1 MLLLNMKIKNMSEV
15 NLKKKNMLN
24 TKDMSAGSGRT
35 RPVLEPGNHKLKIN
49 SITLD
54 QTPYDAESY
63 NIHLHVETEPVG
75 GDFEGFFRDYNN
87 QSLGRYEGQVGRI
100 RISPFPFKDTTLPS
114 GREIQRDQEILK
126 HMITL
131 GETLD
136 MRDELDSIN
145 AETIEDFMKECNN
158 LFTQSEK
165 GSKLLNMCVGGRE
178 WENKEGYVNNDLFL
192 PRISKDGIPM
202 EGLDKENSR
211 LLQFDRAV
219 HVKALVKK
227 DTSSNGADEIPFKAD
242 SGSGNDFEL

>member
-1 MLLLNMKIKNMSEV
+1 MSEV

-35 RPVLEPGNHKLKIN
+35 KPVLDPGNHEVRIN

-54 QTPYDAESY
+54 QTPYDSESY
-63 NIHLHVETEPVG
+63 NIHLHVETQPIG

-87 QSLGRYEGQVGRI
+87 QSLGRYEGQIGRV

-114 GREIQRDQEILK
+114 GREINKDQEILK

-131 GETLD
+131 AETLE
-136 MRDELDSIN
+136 MRDGLDSIE
-145 AETIEDFMKECNN
+145 AQTIEDFMTECGKLMEN
-158 LFTQSEK
+158 
-165 GSKLLNMCVGGRE
+165 SKFINMCIGGRE

-192 PRISKDGIPM
+192 PRISKDGIAM
-202 EGLDKENSR
+202 EAVDKENSR
-211 LLQFDRAV
+211 LLKFDRAV

-227 DTSSNGADEIPFKAD
+227 DTPSNAVETPFKAD
-242 SGSGNDFEL
+242 SGSGTDFEL